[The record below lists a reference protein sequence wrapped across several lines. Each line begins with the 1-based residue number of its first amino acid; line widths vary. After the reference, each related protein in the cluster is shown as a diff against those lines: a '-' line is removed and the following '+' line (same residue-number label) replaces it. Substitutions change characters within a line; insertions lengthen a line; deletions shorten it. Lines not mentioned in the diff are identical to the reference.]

1 MTTQPALPAIALD
14 RATNRRYPDLQSNS
28 AKLYERAV
36 KVLPGGNSR
45 ITVFH
50 APYPVYAAHAAGSRV
65 WDVDGVERID
75 FINNLSSLV
84 HGHNHPRIVKAIRAQ
99 AETLASM
106 SMPTEKEIEL
116 AEIITG
122 RVPGVE
128 RIRFTNSGTE
138 GVMMAIKTA
147 RAFTGRSKIAK
158 VEGAYHGGD
167 DTVAVSVG
175 PTPDRWGPDDEPAS
189 VPSAGTGAGAASDTI
204 VLPMNQIEA
213 ARKIIRKHAHELAAV
228 ILDAVVKNLGY
239 KETTRAFA
247 QMVREETEK
256 AGALL
261 IFDEVY
267 SFRLGYHGAQG
278 VLGVTPDLT
287 ALGKLIGGGLP
298 VGATGGKAHIMD
310 AMYDP
315 RSGAPKISHGGTF
328 NANPM
333 TMAAGIEA
341 MRMWTEPEVARI
353 GRLGDRLR
361 AGLKE
366 ALKIAGAPGMVG
378 GVASMIALFHADP
391 VKPIE
396 TYRDA
401 VAMMRSNPNLAARRD
416 AFFHHMLNSGVIMA
430 SQGFFVLSTAHNED
444 EIDFLIEQAL
454 AALRKMN

>member
-1 MTTQPALPAIALD
+1 MTAQPALPAIALD
-14 RATNRRYPDLQSNS
+14 RASNRRYPDPQSAS
-28 AKLYERAV
+28 AKLYERAT

-50 APYPVYAAHAAGSRV
+50 SPYPVYASHAAGSRV
-65 WDVDGVERID
+65 WDADGTERID

-84 HGHNHPRIVKAIRAQ
+84 HGHNHPRIVKAIQAQ
-99 AETLASM
+99 AATLASM
-106 SMPTEKEIEL
+106 SMPTEREIEL
-116 AEIITG
+116 AEIITE

-158 VEGAYHGGD
+158 IEGAYHGGD
-167 DTVAVSVG
+167 DSVAVSVA
-175 PTPDRWGPDDEPAS
+175 PTPDRWGPDDAPAS
-189 VPSAGTGAGAASDTI
+189 VPSPGTGAGAASDTI

-213 ARKIIRKHAHELAAV
+213 SRAIIRKHAHELAAV

-239 KETTRAFA
+239 KETTREFA
-247 QMVREETEK
+247 RMVREETEK

-278 VLGVTPDLT
+278 ELGVTPDLT

-310 AMYDP
+310 SMYDP

-341 MRMWTEPEVARI
+341 MKMWTEPEVARLA
-353 GRLGDRLR
+353 RLGDRLR

-366 ALKIAGAPGMVG
+366 ALKIAGVPGMVG
-378 GVASMIALFHADP
+378 GVASMIAFFHADAA
-391 VKPIE
+391 KPIE
-396 TYRDA
+396 TYRDV
-401 VAMMRSNPNLAARRD
+401 VAMLRSNPEAIRRRD
-416 AFFHHMLNSGVIMA
+416 AFFHHMLNSGIIMA
-430 SQGFFVLSTAHNED
+430 SQGFFVLSTAHNEA